1 MFDTLIAFVK
11 NVVKTRTIPLIL
23 IYSTFSMVLIY
34 KVFTIQVVKQED
46 IGKNIDKYD
55 SIVRE
60 TKATRGNIYDC
71 NGVLLAYNKLSYSVT
86 MQDYKAFATEEEKNS
101 MIFKLI
107 KIIESSGD
115 KLFPEFFIEKDKYGK
130 LKFTVEGAAENR
142 FKRDAYKST
151 SVEKLTVEQ
160 RNATAEQVYNHLKS
174 GDYMFGIS
182 DKYSLDDALKIMKI
196 RFALLLNTYN
206 KGNPISVAVNVNE
219 KTVAAILEYSAELP
233 GVEIA
238 EHTYRSYNESKYFAH
253 VLGYTGNVNENEIA
267 ADKEEYYNSTDQIGK
282 TGVEYSFEKYLRGNK
297 GSEEATLSSG
307 YYVTDVKTITEPK
320 AGSDI
325 YLTID
330 SKLQKNCYNIL
341 EKELATVLLT
351 KIHNSASYGERGKNA
366 SNIMIPIYEVYNALF
381 DNGAIDLV
389 RLEKNKASKV
399 EKSVYSKYKS
409 ERNEVIIKLKELLKI
424 NDVKAERDDKAMSEY
439 IDYLY
444 SYIKAEKLI
453 DVEIVDENDDNFKA
467 YIEGKKSL
475 GDFLKYAIA
484 QRWINLE
491 KLNIGS
497 EYLSMDEIYK
507 ILLKNIFDNISS
519 DLKFKKIVYKNLIF
533 DNVVSGTEVCL
544 ILFSQGFLKKDDKA
558 YNNLLSGIE
567 SPYSFIRSK
576 IKSLEITPARL
587 ALDPCSGS
595 MVITDPNTGKVKAL
609 VTYPSYDNNKLAN
622 QINAKYYAKLQAD
635 KSFPLINRPCQQ
647 KTAPG
652 STFKI
657 ISTAANLG
665 TGVLGE
671 NEKIHDG
678 VVFTKT
684 DKPAACWSRISHGN
698 IDARTAIEVSCNY
711 FFYETGYRMSLD
723 ADGKYN
729 SALGLSKLNK
739 YAAMFGFKKGTTSGV
754 ELYEYEP
761 SISDTD
767 SVRSSIGQGSYAF
780 TPAQISRY
788 ISGIANGGT
797 LNYLTVID
805 KIKSIDGK
813 IIKNNISNAGNK
825 KVPKIELEQR
835 IWDTMKDGLYQVING
850 NRSSYKSV
858 FKNINTIA
866 AGKSGTAQ
874 FSTMRGDHALF
885 MSYAPYDKP
894 EISVTCVL
902 PYAYTSA
909 NAVRAVADFYE
920 YYFGDRDDEALG
932 KKAVEDNVDNI
943 ISD

>member
-1 MFDTLIAFVK
+1 M
-11 NVVKTRTIPLIL
+11 
-23 IYSTFSMVLIY
+23 MLIY
-34 KVFTIQVVKQED
+34 KVFTIQVVRQED
-46 IGKNIDKYD
+46 IVKEIDKYD
-55 SIVRE
+55 TIIRE
-60 TKATRGNIYDC
+60 TKATRGNIYDS

-86 MQDYKAFATEEEKNS
+86 MQDYKAFETEEEKNA

-107 KIIESSGD
+107 KIIEASGD
-115 KLFPEFFIEKDKYGK
+115 KLFPEFFIEKDKNGK
-130 LKFTVEGAAENR
+130 LKFTVEGAAESR

-151 SVEKLTVEQ
+151 SIEKLTVQQ
-160 RNATAEQVYNHLKS
+160 RNATAEEVYEHLRS
-174 GDYMFGIS
+174 GDYMFDIS
-182 DKYSLDDALKIMKI
+182 SKYNMDDTLKIMKI

-219 KTVAAILEYSAELP
+219 KTVAAILENSAELP

-238 EHTYRSYNESKYFAH
+238 EHTYRYYNDSKYFAH
-253 VLGYTGNVNENEIA
+253 IIGYTGNVNENEIA
-267 ADKEEYYNSTDQIGK
+267 ADKEEYYNNTDQIGK

-307 YYVTDVKTITEPK
+307 YYVTDVKTIKEPK
-320 AGSDI
+320 AGDDI

-330 SKLQKNCYNIL
+330 SKLQKICYNIL
-341 EKELATVLLT
+341 EKELATVLLS
-351 KIHNSASYGERGKNA
+351 KIHNSASYGERGRNA

-381 DNGAIDLV
+381 DNGAIDLE
-389 RLEKNKASKV
+389 RLERSKASKIEKAVYAKFKSEKNKV
-399 EKSVYSKYKS
+399 L
-409 ERNEVIIKLKELLKI
+409 NKLKKLLKV
-424 NDVKAERDDKAMSEY
+424 NDIKAERANKETSEY
-439 IDYLY
+439 IDYVY

-453 DVEIVDENDDNFKA
+453 DVESVDENDDNFKA
-467 YIEGKKSL
+467 YVEGKKSL
-475 GDFLKYAIA
+475 GEFLKYAVSK
-484 QRWINLE
+484 RWINLG
-491 KLNIGS
+491 KLNIGD
-497 EYLSMDEIYK
+497 EYLSMDEIYQ
-507 ILLKNIFDNISS
+507 ILLKHIFDNIST

-533 DNVVSGTEVCL
+533 DTTISGTEVCL
-544 ILFSQGFLKKDDKA
+544 TLYAQGFLKKDNNT
-558 YNNLLSGIE
+558 YNGLLSGVI
-567 SPYSFIRSK
+567 SPYNLIRSK
-576 IKSLEITPARL
+576 IKSLEITPANL

-595 MVITDPNTGKVKAL
+595 MVVTDPNTGKIKAMA
-609 VTYPSYDNNKLAN
+609 TYPSYDNNKLAN
-622 QINAKYYAKLQAD
+622 QIDAKYYAKLQSD

-657 ISTAANLG
+657 VSTAANLG
-665 TGVLGE
+665 TGVLSE
-671 NEKIHDG
+671 HEKIHDG
-678 VVFTKT
+678 VIFTKT

-723 ADGKYN
+723 AEGRYN

-739 YAAMFGFKKGTTSGV
+739 YAGMFGFKKGVTSGV

-780 TPAQISRY
+780 TPTQISRY
-788 ISGIANGGT
+788 ISGIANGGK

-805 KIKSIDGK
+805 GIKNLDGK
-813 IIKNNISNAGNK
+813 KVKNEVSNAVNK
-825 KVPKIELEQR
+825 KAPKIELDKT
-835 IWDTMKDGLYQVING
+835 IWNTMKDGLYQVLNG
-850 NRSSYKSV
+850 SRSSYKNI
-858 FKNINTIA
+858 FKNVKTIA

-885 MSYAPYDKP
+885 MSYAPYNKP

-920 YYFGDRDDEALG
+920 YYFGDRDDE
-932 KKAVEDNVDNI
+932 KMTKNAVNENVDNI